1 MKPQLLPEQDDAI
14 AVEVT
19 AVKLLGSREHTR
31 KELRRKLYARHTDA
45 DLIDAVLDDL
55 EQRRLLSDE
64 RFAENYVGQRCRK
77 GYGPLR
83 IRSELAERGV
93 DSELSARWI
102 DDGPYDWADV
112 MAEAAVRKFGDTPAG
127 DMRTL
132 AKRGRY
138 LEQRGFP
145 ISLVRR
151 YLDRVRDF

>member
-1 MKPQLLPEQDDAI
+1 MKPQPLPEPDDAI

-31 KELRRKLYARHTDA
+31 QQLRSKLNARCADA
-45 DLIDAVLDDL
+45 DLIEAVLDDL

-64 RFAENYVGQRCRK
+64 RFAENYVDHRCRK

-93 DSELSARWI
+93 DGGLAARWI
-102 DDGPYDWADV
+102 DDGPRDWADV
-112 MAEAAVRKFGDTPAG
+112 LAEAAARKFGDAPVG

-132 AKRGRY
+132 AKRGRF